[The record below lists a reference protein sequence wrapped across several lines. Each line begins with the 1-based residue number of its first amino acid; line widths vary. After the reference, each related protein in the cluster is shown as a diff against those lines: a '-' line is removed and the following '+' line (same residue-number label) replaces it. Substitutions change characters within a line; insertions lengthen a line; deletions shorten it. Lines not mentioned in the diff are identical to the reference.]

1 MNKTY
6 IVLLFIS
13 LVFEKSFA
21 QKPKL
26 IIKIDDKIETLY
38 SIAFLNNYFLVGPHD
53 NIYKRKLRK
62 EFNGLKQHNAVQL
75 FDSLINT
82 SDIAGNKI
90 INWVMQFDSFP
101 NLTQIKTP
109 IEPIIYSDNDILL
122 TEFKKEL
129 INFHY
134 DPSYQKYLKQV
145 SSINEKVINQVE
157 NSKTI
162 HELPFY
168 LEEYYGSKL
177 NSYNLILSPFLHTG
191 GFNIEMKLANNQT
204 ETSSIIGPNGE
215 IDFIP
220 YFDKDY
226 METDMILHE
235 FGHSFVNP
243 ISNQYLKEIDP
254 LKDKYYTKELRETGN
269 KNGYDEWRYVF
280 NEIVLRATT
289 IKITEKYFGKT
300 KAENNLKEEISS
312 GFGMVKEVV
321 KILGEYENDRKKYPT
336 FDKFY
341 PILIKRL
348 ITQVNTEKNITGL

>member
-1 MNKTY
+1 MNKIY
-6 IVLLFIS
+6 VILLFIFWLS
-13 LVFEKSFA
+13 EKSFA
-21 QKPKL
+21 QKPRL
-26 IIKIDDKIETLY
+26 NIKIDDKIETLY
-38 SIAFLNNYFLVGPHD
+38 SIAFLNNYFLIGPHD

-62 EFNGLKQHNAVQL
+62 EFNGLKQHKAVHL

-82 SDIAGNKI
+82 SDIAGNNIVK
-90 INWVMQFDSFP
+90 WVMQFDSFP
-101 NLTQIKTP
+101 NLTQTKSS

-134 DPSYQKYLKQV
+134 DPLFQKFLKQV
-145 SSINEKVINQVE
+145 SSINEKLINQVN

-162 HELPFY
+162 NELPSY
-168 LEEYYGSKL
+168 LEEYYGIKL

-191 GFNIEMKLANNQT
+191 GFNIEMKLANNQK
-204 ETSSIIGPNGE
+204 EISSIIGPNGE

-243 ISNQYLKEIDP
+243 ISDQYLEEIET
-254 LKDKYYTKELRETGN
+254 LRNKYYTKELRETGN
-269 KNGYDEWRYVF
+269 KNGYDEWRYIF
-280 NEIVLRATT
+280 NEIILRATT
-289 IKITEKYFGKT
+289 IKITEKHFGKT
-300 KAENNLKEEISS
+300 KSEDNLNEEISS

-321 KILGEYENDRKKYPT
+321 KILEEYKNNRKKYPT
-336 FDKFY
+336 FDMFY

-348 ITQVNTEKNITGL
+348 ISQVDK